1 MVSGT
6 STLPEE
12 PNSSNQ
18 STFGGIRLQHFF
30 KQDAC
35 PPMFRTLRQMVPKK
49 FCVCRWLEYKVLI
62 CSWMRPMAR
71 ATRWWDVTGESS
83 LTTENLT
90 IQRSLCS
97 NSNTWGQVLRMK
109 MLHVMTLSCWSVIVL
124 LQLNLNFNMDKCEPI
139 AHFKLR
145 NGYESWNWD
154 ILCLYFFLFV
164 SLLFFSTLYIYFLSF
179 MLYSGFQLQY

>member
-124 LQLNLNFNMDKCEPI
+124 LQLNLNFNMK
-139 AHFKLR
+139 
-145 NGYESWNWD
+145 
-154 ILCLYFFLFV
+154 
-164 SLLFFSTLYIYFLSF
+164 
-179 MLYSGFQLQY
+179 SGQVWAYCTF